1 MGLLFSVA
9 LFVIVILA
17 IVVGAAYWIDRDA

>member
-1 MGLLFSVA
+1 MGMLIGVA

-17 IVVGAAYWIDRDA
+17 IVVGISYWIDRSA

>member
-17 IVVGAAYWIDRDA
+17 IVVGAAYWIDRGA